1 MAVLSRL
8 DIEISANSARFQQEI
23 QEVSAVSRRAAA
35 QLQRD
40 QQQQAQSRLRIERQ
54 YASQERQAQ
63 IDLTDE
69 IIRIRQARF
78 NPADEARYTQQ
89 AIQAAQRRTAEVA
102 AIEQNKARE
111 SAEKA
116 ATNRLRIER
125 QYASDHQRIEIDLA
139 RQLERI
145 RAAGFNHDDQNR
157 LIQQARER
165 AQAQVDAI
173 ADQERATT
181 NYGEKAKI
189 AFGYVAAGAGI
200 AAAAIGALIKEQIEL
215 ASQLNQVALKSN
227 TSAEAIQKYTIGAT
241 TTGIE
246 MDKLGDIF
254 KDTQDKVGDFLST
267 GGGEMQDFFDN
278 VAPKVGVTAEEFRK
292 LSGPDAL
299 QLYYNSLE
307 KANLSQNE
315 MVFYMEAVADE
326 ASSLIPLL
334 QDNAAGFKAWEKAA
348 ENAGAKM
355 DEKTIR
361 ATQDLQT
368 STKLLGMSYQG
379 VKNQIAAQFMPVLSD
394 LAANMVKDTTLKEQA
409 AAAGKTLAEGF
420 KFIVA
425 TGYGVVGIFKLIGS
439 YAGAMGAAIL
449 HPLDAFNIM
458 KSAWEDAKSIV
469 ADVNKSMEAT
479 FNLGA
484 SGRANSQVTQLT
496 NYTIATEKYKNMLG
510 ETGKQIQDNR
520 EKEKELA
527 KEREKIAKEQASG
540 KYAPIPVNSTV
551 LAHASRYSY
560 SELEKRYGLPAG
572 LLSAISMQESR
583 GNPNATSYVGAK
595 GEFQFMPATAR
606 RFGIAGQERN
616 TAVASEAAAKYLSQ
630 HLRMFGDLDKAI
642 AAYNAGEGNV
652 QKFKW
657 DTIMSNRFAK
667 GQTFGYV
674 KNVRG
679 YLSFMNGGKAIDG
692 GYDIASAMANEAQ
705 NQQKLEEQKLALQA
719 KYSVESERRAAEHAK
734 NVAEIEKTYT
744 NPNDPERKRLLDQEA
759 ADYAH
764 DVNEY
769 ELAQAKKVA
778 AFTDFKKSERELVI
792 QNANF
797 EARAAANDS
806 KATLEQKILAMDSIA
821 EQRDLKLKAIDLQEA
836 KERQAA
842 NAGHQTAIE
851 NIKAEAQLQ
860 RDELALNITMDAN
873 LRKAKLDAIN
883 DAEQATLQNA
893 RDSFRAEISSIND
906 YAMSESDKIYLKYKD
921 LIEKLDRRTDI
932 DPSQKSDMRNAY
944 GGAKNYE
951 LHNVRKA
958 ALDAFNGLGADL
970 NGTQAYFQL
979 DQSYQSQLEIVK
991 KYEKEHTDEV
1001 EKAEAMRAK
1010 IQQSYA
1016 VAKTQLML
1024 ADLSQTA
1031 DSFANMGKIMFGE
1044 TSSSYKRLFALS
1056 QSFVMAQAGLNMYKA
1071 ISDGWAQGA
1080 TLPQKLAAA
1089 SVAGAEMLKI
1099 ITAAQQIKM
1108 QGFMDG
1114 GYTGN
1119 IPTNARAGYVHG
1131 QEYVFDAPST
1141 KAIGVKNLDRIR
1153 KGEGIGGDTNIN
1165 VNVTVNS
1172 DGTSSVESQQQL
1184 GKNIGDAMAAVA
1196 LKVVKGELGQ
1206 NGMIYKEIRRR

>member
-40 QQQQAQSRLRIERQ
+40 QQQQAQSRLQIERQ

-63 IDLTDE
+63 IDLTEE

-78 NPADEARYTQQ
+78 NIADENRYTQQ

-116 ATNRLRIER
+116 ATNRLQIER
-125 QYASDHQRIEIDLA
+125 QYASDHRKIEIDLA
-139 RQLERI
+139 NELERI
-145 RAAGFNHDDQNR
+145 RAAGFNDDDQNR
-157 LIQQARER
+157 LIQQARDN

-241 TTGIE
+241 ATGIE

-278 VAPKVGVTAEEFRK
+278 VAPKVGVTADEFRK

-326 ASSLIPLL
+326 ASALIPLL
-334 QDNAAGFKAWEKAA
+334 HDNAAGFKAWEKAA

-551 LAHASRYSY
+551 LAHASRYGY

-667 GQTFGYV
+667 GQTFDYV
-674 KNVRG
+674 KNVRR

-692 GYDIASAMANEAQ
+692 GYDIASAMASEAQ

-734 NVAEIEKTYT
+734 NVAEIKKTYT

-860 RDELALNITMDAN
+860 RDELALNITMDTN
-873 LRKAKLDAIN
+873 LRQAKIDAIN
-883 DAEQATLQNA
+883 AQEQESLRQLRDAFESELANVTSYAKTELQRL
-893 RDSFRAEISSIND
+893 RDDYKAKRDEIDRNPK
-906 YAMSESDKIYLKYKD
+906 YSDA
-921 LIEKLDRRTDI
+921 
-932 DPSQKSDMRNAY
+932 QKSDLRNALA
-944 GGAKNYE
+944 GAQNNAIRVARQPAESAYSQLTNE
-951 LHNVRKA
+951 MNGAAEYA
-958 ALDAFNGLGADL
+958 ALENQMNSRLDIIKKAKDAEIITVEQAESAKAQIERQYQIARYDMMMSQGQQILG
-970 NGTQAYFQL
+970 
-979 DQSYQSQLEIVK
+979 SV
-991 KYEKEHTDEV
+991 
-1001 EKAEAMRAK
+1001 
-1010 IQQSYA
+1010 
-1016 VAKTQLML
+1016 
-1024 ADLSQTA
+1024 
-1031 DSFANMGKIMFGE
+1031 
-1044 TSSSYKRLFALS
+1044 TSSLK
-1056 QSFVMAQAGLNMYKA
+1056 
-1071 ISDGWAQGA
+1071 A
-1080 TLPQKLAAA
+1080 TLGEHSKAYRVMFAVERGVNIARSLMAINTGIALAAA
-1089 SVAGAEMLKI
+1089 NPFPMNLGAMVSVASA
-1099 ITAAQQIKM
+1099 TASIVSDLMAIKNPVG
-1108 QGFMDG
+1108 QAHDG
-1114 GYTGN
+1114 IMSVPESGTWNLQKGERVLPEYTAKRLDRTLDDVSKKGN
-1119 IPTNARAGYVHG
+1119 GGNVNI
-1131 QEYVFDAPST
+1131 VFENHTSATISQAPS
-1141 KAIGVKNLDRIR
+1141 KDGEMRFIIR
-1153 KGEGIGGDTNIN
+1153 DEIDSY
-1165 VNVTVNS
+1165 VP
-1172 DGTSSVESQQQL
+1172 QQL
-1184 GKNIGDAMAAVA
+1184 SRTNTPISQA
-1196 LKVVKGELGQ
+1196 LLQ
-1206 NGMIYKEIRRR
+1206 NTTATRRV

>member
-40 QQQQAQSRLRIERQ
+40 QQQQAQSRLQIERQ
-54 YASQERQAQ
+54 YASEHR
-63 IDLTDE
+63 
-69 IIRIRQARF
+69 
-78 NPADEARYTQQ
+78 
-89 AIQAAQRRTAEVA
+89 
-102 AIEQNKARE
+102 
-111 SAEKA
+111 
-116 ATNRLRIER
+116 RIEM
-125 QYASDHQRIEIDLA
+125 DLA
-139 RQLERI
+139 SETQRI
-145 RAAGFNHDDQNR
+145 RAAGFDTAQQNR
-157 LIQQARER
+157 YLAQARAN
-165 AQAQVDAI
+165 AQAQVDVLASQTEQSKGLL
-173 ADQERATT
+173 ASMWGNATDT
-181 NYGEKAKI
+181 YNKAKLAYMGI
-189 AFGYVAAGAGI
+189 VGAVGAVSAAVGF
-200 AAAAIGALIKEQIEL
+200 LIKDQIEL
-215 ASQLNQVALKSN
+215 ANQLNQVALKAN
-227 TSAEAIQKYTIGAT
+227 TSAEAIQKYSIGAT
-241 TTGIE
+241 ATGIE

-278 VAPKVGVTAEEFRK
+278 VAPKVGVTADEFRK

-326 ASSLIPLL
+326 ASALIPLL

-348 ENAGAKM
+348 ENVGAKM

-409 AAAGKTLAEGF
+409 AAAGNTLAEGF

-496 NYTIATEKYKNMLG
+496 NYTLNTEKYKNMLG
-510 ETGKQIQDNR
+510 ETGKQIQDNI

-551 LAHASRYSY
+551 LAHASRYGY

-616 TAVASEAAAKYLSQ
+616 TAVAAEAAAKYLSQ
-630 HLRMFGDLDKAI
+630 HLRMFGNLDKTI

-667 GQTFGYV
+667 GQTFDYV
-674 KNVRG
+674 KNVRS

-769 ELAQAKKVA
+769 ELAQAKKIA
-778 AFTDFKKSERELVI
+778 SFTDFKKSERELVI

-860 RDELALNITMDAN
+860 RDELALNITMSAE
-873 LRKAKLDAIN
+873 LRTAMMQKIN
-883 DAEQATLQNA
+883 AAEQANLQKVS
-893 RDSFRAEISSIND
+893 DDFKAEIDSINS
-906 YAMSESDKIYLKYKD
+906 YKTSVVDKIRADYQTKVLAN
-921 LIEKLDRRTDI
+921 DRRTDI
-932 DPSQKSDMRNAY
+932 SPEQIATLREAMTGQMNNEIHFARKSAADPYNSMMA
-944 GGAKNYE
+944 E
-951 LHNVRKA
+951 
-958 ALDAFNGLGADL
+958 FNGTSELQNL
-970 NGTQAYFQL
+970 QNQL
-979 DQSYQSQLEIVK
+979 DQRLEIIK
-991 KYEKEHTDEV
+991 AYEKEHTNVADEAA
-1001 EKAEAMRAK
+1001 KARKLINDDFVNHQKAILVGGYEQTFGAMAS
-1010 IQQSYA
+1010 IVSAFGGQQSRAYHVLANIEKGYA
-1016 VAKTQLML
+1016 LHKAWLKSKSAILDAYADTSGSVWAKAAAAAKAAMDTGFM
-1024 ADLSQTA
+1024 TA
-1031 DSFANMGKIMFGE
+1031 
-1044 TSSSYKRLFALS
+1044 
-1056 QSFVMAQAGLNMYKA
+1056 A
-1071 ISDGWAQGA
+1071 ISAIQ
-1080 TLPQKLAAA
+1080 PK
-1089 SVAGAEMLKI
+1089 
-1099 ITAAQQIKM
+1099 
-1108 QGFMDG
+1108 GFMDG

-1153 KGEGIGGDTNIN
+1153 KGESIGGDTNIN